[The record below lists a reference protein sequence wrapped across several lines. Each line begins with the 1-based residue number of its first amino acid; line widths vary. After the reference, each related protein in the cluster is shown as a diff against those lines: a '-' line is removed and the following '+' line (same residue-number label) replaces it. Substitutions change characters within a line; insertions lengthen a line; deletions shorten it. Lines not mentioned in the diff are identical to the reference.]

1 MSYVDVDTLR
11 PPEMVAQYIL
21 ACKGQA
27 LFLPYQDYAVIDEWL
42 ASTPGLD
49 ALLLILAEV
58 VPPFFAVQGSRP
70 GARTRSRSLG
80 GLRKLVLKRLHDLS
94 MHQP

>member
-11 PPEMVAQYIL
+11 PPELVAHYIL

-42 ASTPGLD
+42 ASAPGLD

-58 VPPFFAVQGSRP
+58 VPPFFAGQGSRA
-70 GARTRSRSLG
+70 GARTKAKSLG

-94 MHQP
+94 LHQP